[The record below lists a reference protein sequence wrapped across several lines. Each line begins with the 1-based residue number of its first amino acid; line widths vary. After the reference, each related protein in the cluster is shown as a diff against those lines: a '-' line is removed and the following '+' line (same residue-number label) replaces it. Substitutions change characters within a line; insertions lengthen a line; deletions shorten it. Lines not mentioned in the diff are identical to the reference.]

1 MATLNERYLNLL
13 QKLLPP
19 GLAWPT
25 DPDADLTQY
34 LGKIAA
40 YLAKVE
46 DDAQGLLAEADPRR
60 TTSLLDEWEASLGLP
75 DACTVGALTNLE
87 RRAAIVAKLADL
99 GGTRIARY
107 KNIATALG
115 YTNVRVQRLKP
126 FSVSSRCTD
135 ALYLDTSRFAWVLHV
150 TVPAGTSAATEAM
163 LDCIIHREN
172 PAMNTVIIERTV

>member
-1 MATLNERYLNLL
+1 MAALNERYLNQL

-25 DPDADLTQY
+25 DPDAELT
-34 LGKIAA
+34 LFLAKIAD
-40 YLAKVE
+40 YLARVE
-46 DDAQGLLAEADPRR
+46 QDAQNLLAEADPRR
-60 TTSLLDEWEASLGLP
+60 ATAMLDEWEASLGLP
-75 DACTVGALTNLE
+75 DACTLGALTNQE

-99 GGTRIARY
+99 GGTRATRY

-115 YTNVRVQRLKP
+115 YTNVRTQRLKP
-126 FSVSSRCTD
+126 FSVSSKCTD
-135 ALYLDTSRFAWVLHV
+135 ALYIDTSRFAWVLHV

-172 PAMNTVIIERTV
+172 PAMNTVIIERH